1 MGLLGHVQ
9 GQISCSLEL
18 TPLETGAAHRQGTD
32 PLQGAFHGG
41 GHGAGAEHVGAEVG
55 AVVDARQHQ
64 IRCFVHQ
71 FAQGQLH
78 AIGRCA
84 AAGPGGHARCKQF
97 VRPFGAQGGLQGQ
110 AVAGGGAFLVG
121 ADHRDLVTPGGR
133 GRSQGAD
140 PLGEDPVVIADQDPH
155 GSADG
160 WGEPKRAGCLQS
172 GPFRLCSVSAPVTL
186 QQLTDQLDALEQ
198 QASAEIA
205 EAADAAALEQLR
217 VGLLGKKGR
226 LSGVLGAMGKLPG
239 QERPVVGQRAN
250 VLKTQVQTLLSDRLQ
265 AVQQAAMAERIARES
280 IDVTA
285 PPSGIPMGHRHPL
298 ITTTEEIV
306 DLFLGLGYSVAEGP
320 EVEKDHYNFTALN
333 IPEDHPARDMQDT
346 FYLGADLLM
355 RTHTSPV
362 QIRHLEQNP
371 PPVRIVA
378 PGRVYRRD
386 AVDATH
392 SPVFHQVEVL
402 AIDEGLD
409 FSHLRGTV
417 MAFLKAF
424 FGDLPVRFR
433 ASYFPFTE
441 PSAEVDV
448 QWRGRWLE
456 VMGCGMVDPAVL
468 EGLGLDPERYSGFA
482 AGLGVERF
490 CMVRHGIDDIR
501 RLYTSDLRFLEQ
513 F

>member
-1 MGLLGHVQ
+1 M
-9 GQISCSLEL
+9 
-18 TPLETGAAHRQGTD
+18 
-32 PLQGAFHGG
+32 
-41 GHGAGAEHVGAEVG
+41 
-55 AVVDARQHQ
+55 
-64 IRCFVHQ
+64 
-71 FAQGQLH
+71 
-78 AIGRCA
+78 
-84 AAGPGGHARCKQF
+84 
-97 VRPFGAQGGLQGQ
+97 
-110 AVAGGGAFLVG
+110 
-121 ADHRDLVTPGGR
+121 
-133 GRSQGAD
+133 
-140 PLGEDPVVIADQDPH
+140 
-155 GSADG
+155 SAT
-160 WGEPKRAGCLQS
+160 
-172 GPFRLCSVSAPVTL
+172 VSL
-186 QQLTDQLDALEQ
+186 QQLTDQLDQLEA
-198 QASAEIA
+198 QAAQEIA
-205 EAADAAALEQLR
+205 AAADAAALEDLR

-239 QERPVVGQRAN
+239 DERPLVGQRAN
-250 VLKTQVQTLLSDRLQ
+250 VLKEQVQTLLSDRLK
-265 AVQQAAMAERIARES
+265 AVKSAAMAERIASETL
-280 IDVTA
+280 DVTMPA
-285 PPSGIPMGHRHPL
+285 SFTPVGHRHPL
-298 ITTTEEIV
+298 ISTVEEIV
-306 DLFLGLGYSVAEGP
+306 DIFSGLGYQVEEGP
-320 EVEKDHYNFTALN
+320 EIESDFYNFTALN
-333 IPEDHPARDMQDT
+333 IPEHHPARDMQDT
-346 FYLGADLLM
+346 FYLGDHQLL

-362 QIRHLEQNP
+362 QIRHLENNAP
-371 PPVRIVA
+371 PIRIIA

-417 MAFLKAF
+417 TSFLQQF

-468 EGLGLDPERYSGFA
+468 QGMGIDPERYSGFA

-501 RLYTSDLRFLEQ
+501 RLFTSDLRFLEQ

>member
-1 MGLLGHVQ
+1 M
-9 GQISCSLEL
+9 
-18 TPLETGAAHRQGTD
+18 
-32 PLQGAFHGG
+32 
-41 GHGAGAEHVGAEVG
+41 
-55 AVVDARQHQ
+55 
-64 IRCFVHQ
+64 
-71 FAQGQLH
+71 
-78 AIGRCA
+78 
-84 AAGPGGHARCKQF
+84 
-97 VRPFGAQGGLQGQ
+97 
-110 AVAGGGAFLVG
+110 
-121 ADHRDLVTPGGR
+121 
-133 GRSQGAD
+133 
-140 PLGEDPVVIADQDPH
+140 
-155 GSADG
+155 
-160 WGEPKRAGCLQS
+160 
-172 GPFRLCSVSAPVTL
+172 SAPVTL

-198 QASAEIA
+198 QAAAEIA

-226 LSGVLGAMGKLPG
+226 ISGVLGAMGKLPG
-239 QERPVVGQRAN
+239 EERPLVGQRAN
-250 VLKTQVQTLLSDRLQ
+250 VLKTQVQSLLGERLQ
-265 AVQQAAMAERIARES
+265 AVKQAAMAERIARES
-280 IDVTA
+280 LDVTA
-285 PPSGIPMGHRHPL
+285 PASGVPMGHRHPL

-320 EVEKDHYNFTALN
+320 EVERDHYNFTALN
-333 IPEDHPARDMQDT
+333 IPKDHPARDMQDT
-346 FYLGADLLM
+346 FYLGGDLLM

-362 QIRHLEQNP
+362 QIRHLEENP

>member
-1 MGLLGHVQ
+1 M
-9 GQISCSLEL
+9 
-18 TPLETGAAHRQGTD
+18 
-32 PLQGAFHGG
+32 
-41 GHGAGAEHVGAEVG
+41 
-55 AVVDARQHQ
+55 
-64 IRCFVHQ
+64 
-71 FAQGQLH
+71 
-78 AIGRCA
+78 
-84 AAGPGGHARCKQF
+84 
-97 VRPFGAQGGLQGQ
+97 
-110 AVAGGGAFLVG
+110 
-121 ADHRDLVTPGGR
+121 
-133 GRSQGAD
+133 
-140 PLGEDPVVIADQDPH
+140 
-155 GSADG
+155 
-160 WGEPKRAGCLQS
+160 
-172 GPFRLCSVSAPVTL
+172 SAPVTL

-198 QASAEIA
+198 QAAAEIA

-226 LSGVLGAMGKLPG
+226 ISGVLGAMGKLPG
-239 QERPVVGQRAN
+239 QERPLVGQRAN
-250 VLKTQVQTLLSDRLQ
+250 VLKTQVQSLLGERLQ
-265 AVQQAAMAERIARES
+265 VVKQAAMAERIARES
-280 IDVTA
+280 LDVTA
-285 PPSGIPMGHRHPL
+285 PASGVPMGHRHPL
-298 ITTTEEIV
+298 VTTTEEIV
-306 DLFLGLGYSVAEGP
+306 DLFLGLGYNVAEGP
-320 EVEKDHYNFTALN
+320 EVERDHYNFTALN

-346 FYLGADLLM
+346 FYLGGDLLM

-362 QIRHLEQNP
+362 QIRHLEENP

-402 AIDEGLD
+402 AIDEELD

-424 FGDLPVRFR
+424 FGELPVRFR

-468 EGLGLDPERYSGFA
+468 KGLGLDPERYSGFA

>member
-1 MGLLGHVQ
+1 M
-9 GQISCSLEL
+9 
-18 TPLETGAAHRQGTD
+18 
-32 PLQGAFHGG
+32 
-41 GHGAGAEHVGAEVG
+41 
-55 AVVDARQHQ
+55 
-64 IRCFVHQ
+64 
-71 FAQGQLH
+71 
-78 AIGRCA
+78 
-84 AAGPGGHARCKQF
+84 
-97 VRPFGAQGGLQGQ
+97 
-110 AVAGGGAFLVG
+110 
-121 ADHRDLVTPGGR
+121 
-133 GRSQGAD
+133 
-140 PLGEDPVVIADQDPH
+140 
-155 GSADG
+155 
-160 WGEPKRAGCLQS
+160 
-172 GPFRLCSVSAPVTL
+172 SAPVTL

-265 AVQQAAMAERIARES
+265 AVQQAAMAERIVRES

>member
-1 MGLLGHVQ
+1 M
-9 GQISCSLEL
+9 
-18 TPLETGAAHRQGTD
+18 
-32 PLQGAFHGG
+32 
-41 GHGAGAEHVGAEVG
+41 
-55 AVVDARQHQ
+55 
-64 IRCFVHQ
+64 
-71 FAQGQLH
+71 
-78 AIGRCA
+78 
-84 AAGPGGHARCKQF
+84 
-97 VRPFGAQGGLQGQ
+97 
-110 AVAGGGAFLVG
+110 
-121 ADHRDLVTPGGR
+121 
-133 GRSQGAD
+133 
-140 PLGEDPVVIADQDPH
+140 
-155 GSADG
+155 
-160 WGEPKRAGCLQS
+160 
-172 GPFRLCSVSAPVTL
+172 SAPVTL

-198 QASAEIA
+198 QAAAEIA

-226 LSGVLGAMGKLPG
+226 ISGVLGAMGKLPG
-239 QERPVVGQRAN
+239 QERPLVGQRAN
-250 VLKTQVQTLLSDRLQ
+250 VLKTQVQSLLGERLQ
-265 AVQQAAMAERIARES
+265 VVKQAAMAERIAKES
-280 IDVTA
+280 LDVTA
-285 PPSGIPMGHRHPL
+285 PATGVPMGHRHPL

-320 EVEKDHYNFTALN
+320 EVERDHYNFTALN

-346 FYLGADLLM
+346 FYLGGDLLM

-362 QIRHLEQNP
+362 QIRHLEENP

>member
-1 MGLLGHVQ
+1 M
-9 GQISCSLEL
+9 
-18 TPLETGAAHRQGTD
+18 
-32 PLQGAFHGG
+32 
-41 GHGAGAEHVGAEVG
+41 
-55 AVVDARQHQ
+55 
-64 IRCFVHQ
+64 
-71 FAQGQLH
+71 
-78 AIGRCA
+78 
-84 AAGPGGHARCKQF
+84 
-97 VRPFGAQGGLQGQ
+97 
-110 AVAGGGAFLVG
+110 
-121 ADHRDLVTPGGR
+121 
-133 GRSQGAD
+133 
-140 PLGEDPVVIADQDPH
+140 
-155 GSADG
+155 
-160 WGEPKRAGCLQS
+160 
-172 GPFRLCSVSAPVTL
+172 SAPVTL
-186 QQLTDQLDALEQ
+186 QQLTAQLDALEQ
-198 QASAEIA
+198 QAADEIA
-205 EAADAAALEQLR
+205 AAADGQALEQLR

-226 LSGVLGAMGKLPG
+226 LSAVLGAMGKLPG
-239 QERPVVGQRAN
+239 PERPLVGQRAN
-250 VLKTQVQTLLSDRLQ
+250 VLKTQVQQRLADRLK
-265 AVQQAAMAERIARES
+265 AVNEAAMTARIASETL
-280 IDVTA
+280 DVTA
-285 PPSGIPMGHRHPL
+285 PASGVPMGHRHPL
-298 ITTTEEIV
+298 ISTTEEIV

-320 EVEKDHYNFTALN
+320 EVEQDYYNFSALN

-346 FYLGADLLM
+346 FYLKGDKLL

-468 EGLGLDPERYSGFA
+468 EGLGLDPERWSGFA

>member
-1 MGLLGHVQ
+1 M
-9 GQISCSLEL
+9 
-18 TPLETGAAHRQGTD
+18 
-32 PLQGAFHGG
+32 
-41 GHGAGAEHVGAEVG
+41 
-55 AVVDARQHQ
+55 
-64 IRCFVHQ
+64 
-71 FAQGQLH
+71 
-78 AIGRCA
+78 
-84 AAGPGGHARCKQF
+84 
-97 VRPFGAQGGLQGQ
+97 
-110 AVAGGGAFLVG
+110 
-121 ADHRDLVTPGGR
+121 
-133 GRSQGAD
+133 
-140 PLGEDPVVIADQDPH
+140 
-155 GSADG
+155 
-160 WGEPKRAGCLQS
+160 
-172 GPFRLCSVSAPVTL
+172 SAPVTL

-205 EAADAAALEQLR
+205 DAADAAALEQLR

-226 LSGVLGAMGKLPG
+226 ISGVLGAMGKLPG
-239 QERPVVGQRAN
+239 DERPLVGQRAN
-250 VLKTQVQTLLSDRLQ
+250 VLKTQVKTLLSDRLQ
-265 AVQQAAMAERIARES
+265 AVQQAAMAERIAKES

-285 PPSGIPMGHRHPL
+285 PASGIPMGHRHPL

-306 DLFLGLGYSVAEGP
+306 DLFLGLGYSVSEGP

-362 QIRHLEQNP
+362 QIRYLEQNP

-417 MAFLKAF
+417 MAFLRAF

>member
-1 MGLLGHVQ
+1 
-9 GQISCSLEL
+9 
-18 TPLETGAAHRQGTD
+18 
-32 PLQGAFHGG
+32 
-41 GHGAGAEHVGAEVG
+41 
-55 AVVDARQHQ
+55 
-64 IRCFVHQ
+64 
-71 FAQGQLH
+71 
-78 AIGRCA
+78 
-84 AAGPGGHARCKQF
+84 
-97 VRPFGAQGGLQGQ
+97 
-110 AVAGGGAFLVG
+110 
-121 ADHRDLVTPGGR
+121 
-133 GRSQGAD
+133 
-140 PLGEDPVVIADQDPH
+140 
-155 GSADG
+155 
-160 WGEPKRAGCLQS
+160 
-172 GPFRLCSVSAPVTL
+172 VSAPVTL

-198 QASAEIA
+198 QAAAEIA

-226 LSGVLGAMGKLPG
+226 ISGVLGAMGKLPG
-239 QERPVVGQRAN
+239 EERPLVGQRAN
-250 VLKTQVQTLLSDRLQ
+250 VLKTQVQSLLGERLQ
-265 AVQQAAMAERIARES
+265 AVKQAAMAERIARES
-280 IDVTA
+280 LDVTA
-285 PPSGIPMGHRHPL
+285 PASGVPMGHRHPL

-320 EVEKDHYNFTALN
+320 EVERDHYNFTALN

-346 FYLGADLLM
+346 FYLGGDLLM

-362 QIRHLEQNP
+362 QIRHLEENP

>member
-1 MGLLGHVQ
+1 M
-9 GQISCSLEL
+9 
-18 TPLETGAAHRQGTD
+18 
-32 PLQGAFHGG
+32 
-41 GHGAGAEHVGAEVG
+41 
-55 AVVDARQHQ
+55 
-64 IRCFVHQ
+64 
-71 FAQGQLH
+71 
-78 AIGRCA
+78 
-84 AAGPGGHARCKQF
+84 
-97 VRPFGAQGGLQGQ
+97 
-110 AVAGGGAFLVG
+110 
-121 ADHRDLVTPGGR
+121 
-133 GRSQGAD
+133 
-140 PLGEDPVVIADQDPH
+140 
-155 GSADG
+155 
-160 WGEPKRAGCLQS
+160 
-172 GPFRLCSVSAPVTL
+172 SAPVTL

-205 EAADAAALEQLR
+205 DAADAAALEELR

-226 LSGVLGAMGKLPG
+226 ISGVLGAMGKLPG
-239 QERPVVGQRAN
+239 DERPLVGQRAN
-250 VLKTQVQTLLSDRLQ
+250 VLKTQVKTLLSDRLQ

-285 PPSGIPMGHRHPL
+285 PPSGIPLGHRHPL

-320 EVEKDHYNFTALN
+320 EVERDHYNFTALN

-346 FYLGADLLM
+346 FYLGGDLLM

>member
-1 MGLLGHVQ
+1 M
-9 GQISCSLEL
+9 S
-18 TPLETGAAHRQGTD
+18 
-32 PLQGAFHGG
+32 
-41 GHGAGAEHVGAEVG
+41 
-55 AVVDARQHQ
+55 
-64 IRCFVHQ
+64 
-71 FAQGQLH
+71 
-78 AIGRCA
+78 
-84 AAGPGGHARCKQF
+84 
-97 VRPFGAQGGLQGQ
+97 
-110 AVAGGGAFLVG
+110 
-121 ADHRDLVTPGGR
+121 
-133 GRSQGAD
+133 
-140 PLGEDPVVIADQDPH
+140 
-155 GSADG
+155 
-160 WGEPKRAGCLQS
+160 
-172 GPFRLCSVSAPVTL
+172 L
-186 QQLTDQLDALEQ
+186 QQLTDQLEALE
-198 QASAEIA
+198 A
-205 EAADAAALEQLR
+205 EAAEAISAAVDAEALEQLR
-217 VGLLGKKGR
+217 IGLLGKKGR

-239 QERPVVGQRAN
+239 DERPLVGQRAN

-265 AVQQAAMAERIARES
+265 AVKQAAMEARIASETL
-280 IDVTA
+280 DVTA
-285 PPSGIPMGHRHPL
+285 PAQGIPMGHRHPL
-298 ITTTEEIV
+298 VMTTEEIV
-306 DLFLGLGYSVAEGP
+306 DLFCGLGYQVVEGP
-320 EVEKDHYNFTALN
+320 EVETDHHNFTALN
-333 IPEDHPARDMQDT
+333 IPPDHPARDMQDT
-346 FYLGADLLM
+346 FYLKDNLLL

-362 QIRHLEQNP
+362 QIRHLETHA

-402 AIDEGLD
+402 AIDENLD

-468 EGLGLDPERYSGFA
+468 DGLGLDSERYSGFA
-482 AGLGVERF
+482 AGVGVERF

>member
-1 MGLLGHVQ
+1 
-9 GQISCSLEL
+9 
-18 TPLETGAAHRQGTD
+18 
-32 PLQGAFHGG
+32 
-41 GHGAGAEHVGAEVG
+41 
-55 AVVDARQHQ
+55 
-64 IRCFVHQ
+64 
-71 FAQGQLH
+71 
-78 AIGRCA
+78 
-84 AAGPGGHARCKQF
+84 
-97 VRPFGAQGGLQGQ
+97 
-110 AVAGGGAFLVG
+110 
-121 ADHRDLVTPGGR
+121 
-133 GRSQGAD
+133 
-140 PLGEDPVVIADQDPH
+140 
-155 GSADG
+155 
-160 WGEPKRAGCLQS
+160 
-172 GPFRLCSVSAPVTL
+172 
-186 QQLTDQLDALEQ
+186 
-198 QASAEIA
+198 
-205 EAADAAALEQLR
+205 
-217 VGLLGKKGR
+217 
-226 LSGVLGAMGKLPG
+226 MGKLPG
-239 QERPVVGQRAN
+239 DERPLVGQRAN
-250 VLKTQVQTLLSDRLQ
+250 VLKTQVQGLLSERLQ
-265 AVQQAAMAERIARES
+265 AVKAAALEARIARETL
-280 IDVTA
+280 DVTA
-285 PPSGIPMGHRHPL
+285 AASGVPVGHRHPL

-306 DLFLGLGYSVAEGP
+306 DLFCGLGYKVVEGP
-320 EVEKDHYNFTALN
+320 EVETDHYNFTALN
-333 IPEDHPARDMQDT
+333 IPPDHPARDMQDT
-346 FYLGADLLM
+346 FYLRDNLLL

-362 QIRHLEQNP
+362 QIRQLEQNP